1 MENSLYEDSSLV
13 PIVKVID
20 FGLCAEIKGGE
31 TSRAFVGTVLYTAP
45 EVSTTYMVHG
55 IYTICRDP
63 EAGEFGE
70 RWHGGYAI
78 KRDVPYVDYEC
89 YGATFARLSL
99 VFLHRRSADEDRYF
113 EGERLL

>member
-45 EVSTTYMVHG
+45 EVTTEYLCGSSAAPSGGEWRVNEENWDVNARCSSC
-55 IYTICRDP
+55 TRCLCFSV
-63 EAGEFGE
+63 AG
-70 RWHGGYAI
+70 R
-78 KRDVPYVDYEC
+78 
-89 YGATFARLSL
+89 T
-99 VFLHRRSADEDRYF
+99 SADCEDRHF
-113 EGERLL
+113 ELKHLLQASTCSHF